1 MSLKKRW
8 RPDGSGNVGQH
19 TAEQA
24 GNFLF
29 DLGVIPDGEKEKTQ
43 WASNALDQKTRVMGK
58 NVMAALT
65 FYDVLAL
72 GFDSEAAQVVGD
84 ILKRLL
90 IGYKG
95 LGRDEARMILMQ
107 NLPHEIEIDTGIAEI
122 NP

>member
-1 MSLKKRW
+1 MSMKKRW

-29 DLGVIPDGEKEKTQ
+29 DLGDVPDDEKKKLE
-43 WASNALDQKTRVMGK
+43 WISNALDQKTRVMGK

-65 FYDVLAL
+65 FYDTLHL
-72 GFDSEAAQVVGD
+72 GFESDAARVVGG